1 MKFSEELKTR
11 GLIYDVSDPA
21 IYDALDQGGMT
32 FYLGADPTGDSLHV
46 GHLSTYLVAKR
57 LQEAGHQPILV
68 IGGGTGLIGD
78 PSGKSKERNLLTL
91 EASLKNADALTSQV
105 KKLLPGAQVVNN
117 YDWLKTYSMIPFLR
131 DVGKHFNLN
140 QMLAKDTVKRRLESG
155 ISFTEFTYQIIQS
168 LDFLVLY
175 QQHQC
180 QLQIGGQDQWGNITA
195 GLELIRKVEGP
206 EAKAYGMVFPLVT
219 KSDGTKFGKTADGA
233 IWLDPEKTSPYAF
246 YQYWVNLA
254 DEDALVMLDRFSFKP
269 LSEIA
274 SIQTA
279 MAETPH
285 LRHAQKAIA
294 EELTELV
301 HGPEGLAS
309 AQSITEAL
317 FHDAFE
323 ALSLRDFKEAFA
335 GVKAHR
341 SAQEILLIDALVA
354 TELAPS
360 KSQART
366 LIKQNAIAINGVKS
380 QDDARMLNHKDAY
393 HGRYIILKK
402 GKKAYGLIDLSP
414 SS

>member
-1 MKFSEELKTR
+1 MRLSEELKHR
-11 GLIYDVSDPA
+11 GLIYDVSDPELLN
-21 IYDALDQGGMT
+21 ALDDGNLT

-57 LQEAGHQPILV
+57 LAEAGHHPILV

-91 EASLKNADALTSQV
+91 EASLKNAEALSAQV
-105 KKLLPGAQVVNN
+105 KKLLPGATVVNN

-140 QMLAKDTVKRRLESG
+140 QMLAKDTVKRRLETG

-175 QQHQC
+175 QNHHC

-195 GLELIRKVEGP
+195 GLELIRKVEGN
-206 EAKAYGMVFPLVT
+206 EAQAYGMVFPLVT

-233 IWLDPEKTSPYAF
+233 IWLDGEKTSPYAF
-246 YQYWVNLA
+246 YQYWLNLA
-254 DEDALVMLDRFSFKP
+254 DEDSLVMLDRFSFKS
-269 LSEIA
+269 LDEIA
-274 SIQTA
+274 AIKHA
-279 MAETPH
+279 MKETPH

-301 HGPEGLAS
+301 HGKAGVDS
-309 AQSITEAL
+309 ALSITEAL
-317 FHDAFE
+317 FEGDFAVLSE
-323 ALSLRDFKEAFA
+323 ADFKAAFD
-335 GVKAHR
+335 GVKAFKTKKAP
-341 SAQEILLIDALVA
+341 SLMDALIE

-366 LIKQNAIAINGVKS
+366 LIKQNAIAVNGVKVT
-380 QDDARMLNHKDAY
+380 DDAMMIDPNQAY

-402 GKKAYGLIDLSP
+402 GKKAYGLIDIKA
-414 SS
+414 

>member
-1 MKFSEELKTR
+1 M
-11 GLIYDVSDPA
+11 
-21 IYDALDQGGMT
+21 
-32 FYLGADPTGDSLHV
+32 

-57 LQEAGHQPILV
+57 LAEAGHHPILV

-91 EASLKNADALTSQV
+91 EASLKNAEALTEQV
-105 KKLLPGAQVVNN
+105 KKLLPGATVVNN

-131 DVGKHFNLN
+131 DIGKHFNLN
-140 QMLAKDTVKRRLESG
+140 QMLAKDTVKRRLETG

-175 QQHQC
+175 QTHHC

-195 GLELIRKVEGP
+195 GLELIRKVEGN

-233 IWLDPEKTSPYAF
+233 IWLDEDKTSPYAF
-246 YQYWVNLA
+246 YQYWLNLA
-254 DEDALVMLDRFSFKP
+254 DTDSLVMLDRFSFKS
-269 LSEIA
+269 LDEIA
-274 SIQTA
+274 TIKEA
-279 MAETPH
+279 MEKTPH

-294 EELTELV
+294 KELTELV
-301 HGPEGLAS
+301 HGKAGVDS
-309 AQSITEAL
+309 ALSITEAL
-317 FHDAFE
+317 FEGDFA
-323 ALSLRDFKEAFA
+323 ALSEADFKAAFD
-335 GVKAHR
+335 GVKAFKTQTPP
-341 SAQEILLIDALVA
+341 SLMDALIE

-366 LIKQNAIAINGVKS
+366 LIKQNAIAINGVKVT
-380 QDDARMLNHKDAY
+380 DDAVMIDPNQAY

-402 GKKAYGLIDLSP
+402 GKKAYGLIDIQA
-414 SS
+414 